1 MGGGGQKSTTQETK
15 EIRLPPW
22 VEQASQENYGF
33 AKKVAD
39 RPYDYYHGE
48 TVAPL
53 NKDFYAARGLTGTL
67 DDYQDY
73 YKDAGTSLQGVMDY
87 NPTNYQAS
95 SVAATMLPQM
105 NRAAYTNPLINDVER
120 RAIENAR
127 IQGQQAQTQLGAA
140 AAKGGGMGG
149 SRQAIQ
155 QAVQGAE
162 TTRGIGD
169 LSAKLRKEAYDTATG
184 AMQTD
189 IANKLKAETQTGDW
203 RQQAL
208 SEYERNKL
216 AANQEKIA
224 ASAGKVSAA
233 DSGQQARMN
242 EIATKLGFSQ
252 MMQDQRQREDDM
264 RKGMWEGKRNYPL
277 EQLNIRLAA
286 LGMSPYG
293 HTESGTSTTRSGG
306 GGGLGQALG
315 IGGQL
320 LGMFAG
326 MSDRDTKT
334 DIEEVGQHPT
344 LPIAVYAYRYKSD
357 PKSYPKVIGP
367 MADEV
372 ERVAPHLVKKVGKR
386 RVVDL
391 RALTV

>member
-1 MGGGGQKSTTQETK
+1 
-15 EIRLPPW
+15 
-22 VEQASQENYGF
+22 
-33 AKKVAD
+33 
-39 RPYDYYHGE
+39 
-48 TVAPL
+48 
-53 NKDFYAARGLTGTL
+53 
-67 DDYQDY
+67 
-73 YKDAGTSLQGVMDY
+73 
-87 NPTNYQAS
+87 
-95 SVAATMLPQM
+95 
-105 NRAAYTNPLINDVER
+105 
-120 RAIENAR
+120 
-127 IQGQQAQTQLGAA
+127 
-140 AAKGGGMGG
+140 
-149 SRQAIQ
+149 
-155 QAVQGAE
+155 
-162 TTRGIGD
+162 
-169 LSAKLRKEAYDTATG
+169 
-184 AMQTD
+184 
-189 IANKLKAETQTGDW
+189 
-203 RQQAL
+203 
-208 SEYERNKL
+208 
-216 AANQEKIA
+216 
-224 ASAGKVSAA
+224 
-233 DSGQQARMN
+233 MN

-326 MSDRDTKT
+326 MSDRETKT

-367 MADEV
+367 MAQDV

-386 RVVDL
+386 KVVDL
-391 RALTV
+391 RALAV